1 MANNQDKGGNQGNAD
16 SGMGNNTAGAGQ
28 QGGQGSGGRVPGQ
41 QQGGSQSGQK
51 PEDKMNKD
59 WERSRDTGSQGS
71 QGGQG
76 GQRTTEKQNQNLTD
90 KDRMGGQQNQADDK
104 QWDKDR

>member
-1 MANNQDKGGNQGNAD
+1 MANNQDKGGNQGDTNT
-16 SGMGNNTAGAGQ
+16 GMGNNTAGTGQ
-28 QGGQGSGGRVPGQ
+28 QGGQGAGSDMPNKQ

-59 WERSRDTGSQGS
+59 WDRSRDTGSK
-71 QGGQG
+71 GGRPDQN
-76 GQRTTEKQNQNLTD
+76 TTDKQNPTD
-90 KDRMGGQQNQADDK
+90 KDRMGGQQSQSDNP